1 MIVAVAA
8 LICTGAAG
16 AALFTTGIILSITPL
31 VAGGIALTAFSVG
44 GMLVAYV
51 YCQPPQQQTQTQQP
65 QQNQSMPI
73 YSTNNMSTMKRN
85 KSDTDLELINRQTNA
100 YDSAGIV

>member
-1 MIVAVAA
+1 MIVAVAS

-51 YCQPPQQQTQTQQP
+51 YCQPLHQQNQQNQQP

-85 KSDTDLELINRQTNA
+85 KSDTDLELISRQ
-100 YDSAGIV
+100 G